1 MKLSP
6 VAQNPLEWL
15 ALKAGLVPE
24 PLAYS
29 HFGFLISKFLLE
41 AVDQGVF
48 EAIGKNKVT
57 LQHITQ
63 TCSLNERAVTSLLGV
78 LASMGL
84 LQVKN
89 NLVYLTATSKKW
101 VLKDSPQS
109 LYWLMMFDNRVCLK
123 WMEHTGTFLKTG
135 KGLQYH
141 DTFNAE
147 EWFYYQKAMEAAA
160 AVTSKEAVNKIP
172 VSTAATNMLDIGGS
186 HGLYS
191 VGLCKK
197 YPALQSVI
205 LDLPPAV
212 EKARDILKAYN
223 MADRIVHQPGNILTD
238 EIGESVYDN
247 VLMASVA
254 HHFTYEENMLVASKV
269 FKALKP
275 GGYFT
280 ILEVLRPTD
289 IRLNNDMLSAVGD
302 FFFAMSSTS
311 GLWNLAEIQHWQQQ
325 AGLKHYSK
333 KSFVTIPGY
342 VAITARKW

>member
-15 ALKAGLVPE
+15 ALKAGLVPQ
-24 PLAYS
+24 PFAYS

-41 AVDQGVF
+41 AVDKGVF
-48 EAIGKNKVT
+48 EAIGRNKVS

-63 TCSLNERAVTSLLGV
+63 TCAINERATSSLLGV

-84 LQVKN
+84 LQVKDGQ
-89 NLVYLTATSKKW
+89 VSLTASSKKW

-123 WMEHTGTFLKTG
+123 WMDYTGTFLKTG

-141 DTFNAE
+141 DTFTE
-147 EWFYYQKAMEAAA
+147 DEWFYYQKAMEAAA
-160 AVTSKEAVNKIP
+160 AVTSKEAVKKIP
-172 VSTAATNMLDIGGS
+172 VSNSATTLLDIGGS

-191 VGLCKK
+191 IALCKK
-197 YPALQSVI
+197 HPGLQSVI

-212 EKARDILKAYN
+212 EKAKDILKGYN
-223 MADRIVHQPGNILTD
+223 MADRIKHRPGNILTD
-238 EIGESVYDN
+238 DIGEGVYDN

-254 HHFTYEENMLVASKV
+254 HHFTYAENVLVAEKV
-269 FKALKP
+269 YKALKP

-280 ILEVLRPTD
+280 ILEVLRPES
-289 IRLNNDMLSAVGD
+289 IKLNNDMLSAVGD

-311 GLWNLAEIQHWQQQ
+311 GLWSLDEIKQWQLQ
-325 AGLKHYSK
+325 AGFKHYSK
-333 KSFVTIPGY
+333 NRFLTIPGY
-342 VAITARKW
+342 VAVTGQKL

>member
-15 ALKAGLVPE
+15 ALKAGLVAQ

-41 AVDQGVF
+41 AVDKGVF
-48 EAIGKNKVT
+48 EAIGRNKVS

-63 TCSLNERAVTSLLGV
+63 TCAINERATSSLLGV

-84 LQVKN
+84 LQVKDGQ
-89 NLVYLTATSKKW
+89 VSLTASSKKW

-123 WMEHTGTFLKTG
+123 WMDYTGTFLKTG

-141 DTFNAE
+141 DTFTE
-147 EWFYYQKAMEAAA
+147 DEWFYYQKAMEAAA
-160 AVTSKEAVNKIP
+160 AVTSKEAVKKIP
-172 VSTAATNMLDIGGS
+172 VSNSATTLLDIGGS

-191 VGLCKK
+191 IALCKK
-197 YPALQSVI
+197 HPGLQSVI

-212 EKARDILKAYN
+212 EKAKDILKGYN
-223 MADRIVHQPGNILTD
+223 MADRIKHRPGNILTD
-238 EIGESVYDN
+238 DIGQGVYDN

-254 HHFTYEENMLVASKV
+254 HHFTIEENLLVAEKV
-269 FKALKP
+269 YKALKP
-275 GGYFT
+275 GGFFT
-280 ILEVLRPTD
+280 ILEVLRPESIT
-289 IRLNNDMLSAVGD
+289 LNNDMLSAVGD

-311 GLWNLAEIQHWQQQ
+311 GLWSLDEIKQWQLR
-325 AGLKHYSK
+325 AGFKHYSK
-333 KSFVTIPGY
+333 NRFLTIPGY
-342 VAITARKW
+342 VAVTGQKL